1 MFVAID
7 QVFTLENILYLAKG
21 ALLSVAIAALSLLI
35 GLVLG
40 ILGASGRRSKHKVP
54 RAISF
59 VYVTIIRGTPLLLQI
74 LIIFSVI
81 PSIYTAFTGHVLRI
95 NPIVIGMIALS
106 INSGAY
112 QTELLRSGINGV
124 DKGQWEAC
132 ETLGLSNWKTMTAGG
147 APRAPPADPS
157 AGPAHLLHALWLVC
171 LRDGTQTAERRGDQP
186 RHSGVRDPDG
196 QDGDR
201 SRTLQPEA
209 DEEELS
215 HLCRRRR
222 HGRADGHPPHHHPD
236 RRKDQSGGQ
245 GARR

>member
-54 RAISF
+54 RAIAF

-81 PSIYTAFTGHVLRI
+81 PSIYTAFTGNVLRI

-132 ETLGLSNWKTMTAGG
+132 ETL
-147 APRAPPADPS
+147 
-157 AGPAHLLHALWLVC
+157 
-171 LRDGTQTAERRGDQP
+171 
-186 RHSGVRDPDG
+186 
-196 QDGDR
+196 
-201 SRTLQPEA
+201 
-209 DEEELS
+209 
-215 HLCRRRR
+215 
-222 HGRADGHPPHHHPD
+222 
-236 RRKDQSGGQ
+236 
-245 GARR
+245 

>member
-54 RAISF
+54 RAIAF

-74 LIIFSVI
+74 LIIL
-81 PSIYTAFTGHVLRI
+81 SIYTAFTGHVLRI

-132 ETLGLSNWKTMTAGG
+132 ETLGLSNWKTMKLVILPQAFKRVVPPLISEFITLIKDSSLISCIG
-147 APRAPPADPS
+147 AVE
-157 AGPAHLLHALWLVC
+157 LLKGAQVI
-171 LRDGTQTAERRGDQP
+171 GAEYYDVMSPYMLAAIFYLIMTCIVSCIGNKVEKRLAVSD
-186 RHSGVRDPDG
+186 
-196 QDGDR
+196 
-201 SRTLQPEA
+201 
-209 DEEELS
+209 
-215 HLCRRRR
+215 
-222 HGRADGHPPHHHPD
+222 
-236 RRKDQSGGQ
+236 
-245 GARR
+245 

>member
-81 PSIYTAFTGHVLRI
+81 PSIYTAFTGNVLRI
-95 NPIVIGMIALS
+95 NVFLIGAVAMS

-112 QTELLRSGINGV
+112 STELIRSGINGV

-132 ETLGLSNWKTMTAGG
+132 ETLGLSYKQTMRLVILPQAFKRIIPPMISEFITLIKDSSLISCIG
-147 APRAPPADPS
+147 AVELLKS
-157 AGPAHLLHALWLVC
+157 AQVVGAQYYDVMSPYCIVAVYYLIMTISISYLGRYVEKRL
-171 LRDGTQTAERRGDQP
+171 AESD
-186 RHSGVRDPDG
+186 
-196 QDGDR
+196 
-201 SRTLQPEA
+201 
-209 DEEELS
+209 
-215 HLCRRRR
+215 
-222 HGRADGHPPHHHPD
+222 
-236 RRKDQSGGQ
+236 
-245 GARR
+245 